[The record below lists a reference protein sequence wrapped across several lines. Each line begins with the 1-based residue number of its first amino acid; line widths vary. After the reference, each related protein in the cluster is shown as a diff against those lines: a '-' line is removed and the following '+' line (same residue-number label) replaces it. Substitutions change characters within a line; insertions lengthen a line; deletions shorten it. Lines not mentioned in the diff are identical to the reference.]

1 MHPGGNSM
9 IRFSRRIFTDLAIY
23 MMGFGL
29 VIGFVFPFF
38 MTLLGVPV
46 SYTMQLWF
54 FIVCIIAGL
63 IVGAMNILLA
73 RSVVGSRLH
82 LIANKMKQ
90 IGGYLSSKS
99 HEAIVATCS
108 MQECLVEKDS
118 DDELGECAESYNQL
132 ISTLYASFQQETMVK
147 SFSQLLSS
155 RLELDD
161 LAASVLPALLEHT
174 GAEAGALLVEEND
187 ELRPAASFRIDG
199 VETLKDREFIKRVAQ
214 EKKRIT
220 IELPEN
226 IAIEGSLLTFRPAS
240 IILEPIVYHDVVLAI
255 ILLAF
260 IRKPGD
266 EVQRTIDLI
275 SPNLSVAIRNSLSY
289 DQLQRLAANDSL
301 TGLFNRRFGMAR
313 LQEEFGRAV
322 RNSAPIGVCIFD
334 LDHFKLVNDTYG
346 HQVGDKVLVFL
357 SKIIRSALREGD
369 IAMRYGGEEFMTI
382 LPGASMTDAYQI
394 AERIRRMVE
403 ESEFQYGPQRIR
415 ITISGGVSSW
425 PDFDAS
431 SADALVKRADESL
444 YAAKEGGRNRVAVL

>member
-108 MQECLVEKDS
+108 MQEC
-118 DDELGECAESYNQL
+118 
-132 ISTLYASFQQETMVK
+132 
-147 SFSQLLSS
+147 
-155 RLELDD
+155 
-161 LAASVLPALLEHT
+161 
-174 GAEAGALLVEEND
+174 
-187 ELRPAASFRIDG
+187 
-199 VETLKDREFIKRVAQ
+199 
-214 EKKRIT
+214 
-220 IELPEN
+220 
-226 IAIEGSLLTFRPAS
+226 
-240 IILEPIVYHDVVLAI
+240 
-255 ILLAF
+255 
-260 IRKPGD
+260 
-266 EVQRTIDLI
+266 
-275 SPNLSVAIRNSLSY
+275 
-289 DQLQRLAANDSL
+289 
-301 TGLFNRRFGMAR
+301 
-313 LQEEFGRAV
+313 
-322 RNSAPIGVCIFD
+322 
-334 LDHFKLVNDTYG
+334 
-346 HQVGDKVLVFL
+346 
-357 SKIIRSALREGD
+357 
-369 IAMRYGGEEFMTI
+369 
-382 LPGASMTDAYQI
+382 
-394 AERIRRMVE
+394 MVE